1 MKHEIG
7 DSDAEQSDSSEDVSD
22 EEFLDNDSISDIHQ
36 QVKPSSCLSNNTI
49 AKYFQYF
56 RSVVVNY
63 LISRSLSENLL
74 CFLVQCDSVG

>member
-7 DSDAEQSDSSEDVSD
+7 DSDAEYSDSEDVSD
-22 EEFLDNDSISDIHQ
+22 EEFLDDSISHDIHK
-36 QVKPSSCLSNNTI
+36 QVKPSSCLSDNTI

-63 LISRSLSENLL
+63 LISRSLSETLL